1 MRIILLINILAT
13 VWLVIAS
20 WTNPATGTMD
30 VWVRNLELKKGS
42 IYVAVYKDEAQFL
55 KEKAFFAGKILKVE
69 SLTDC
74 VVPFTDLPFGEY
86 AVAVF
91 HDLNNNQKL
100 DRNIF
105 GVPTEPYAFSNN
117 PSVKWRS
124 PTFAET
130 KVQLQAAKEKVVIE
144 LKRWSNH

>member
-13 VWLVIAS
+13 VWLVTAS

-30 VWVRNLELKKGS
+30 VWVQNLELKKGS